1 MSLEAVFLGTGGCI
15 RVPTFNCKCS
25 VCEEAR
31 RENTTRTRAS
41 LGLIG
46 KETTIID
53 ASPDL
58 SSQLERESIRKI
70 DNIFITHWHFDHVWG
85 LAEIVEPTF
94 MSDWKPV
101 KVYLPAKALPLY
113 QQAMGYMSNVIDIH
127 PVNPG
132 DIIKTIDAEYHV
144 VKTNHTAASV
154 GYVVNAG
161 KRLAY
166 LIDSFTLS
174 QETRDVVSD
183 VDILVLDALLDK
195 MTVMEDRWL
204 HFSVDEAVDFWRSTE
219 VENCVLSHLTC
230 HSLVDGKIVA
240 GYSVKERDD
249 YEKQYEGLV
258 FAYDGL
264 RLTL

>member
-101 KVYLPAKALPLY
+101 KVYLPENALPLY
-113 QQAMGYMSNVIDIH
+113 QQAMGYMSSVIDLQQ
-127 PVNPG
+127 VNPG
-132 DIIKTIDAEYHV
+132 DVIKT
-144 VKTNHTAASV
+144 
-154 GYVVNAG
+154 
-161 KRLAY
+161 
-166 LIDSFTLS
+166 SFTSRTIENLGRLS
-174 QETRDVVSD
+174 KKTLPYCFVNIRLSRIQRIPLSC
-183 VDILVLDALLDK
+183 LLRISRPSPCFRV
-195 MTVMEDRWL
+195 MT
-204 HFSVDEAVDFWRSTE
+204 A
-219 VENCVLSHLTC
+219 
-230 HSLVDGKIVA
+230 DG
-240 GYSVKERDD
+240 
-249 YEKQYEGLV
+249 
-258 FAYDGL
+258 
-264 RLTL
+264 TW